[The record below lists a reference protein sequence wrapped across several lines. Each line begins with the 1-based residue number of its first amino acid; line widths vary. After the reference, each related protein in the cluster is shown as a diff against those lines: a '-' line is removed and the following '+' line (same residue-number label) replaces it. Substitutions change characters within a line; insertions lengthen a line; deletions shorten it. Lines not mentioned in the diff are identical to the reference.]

1 MATKFDMGA
10 DTLSVLNKQTSV
22 QSDNLG
28 ALIMQLAQ
36 ASEPV
41 EKSFQGPAR
50 AVFDLFQANARGLA
64 SEINRALG
72 AILQG
77 SVGMDTSVQQG
88 VQEQADATRT
98 IDGSQD
104 YTGFSGRAV

>member
-1 MATKFDMGA
+1 VATKFDTGA
-10 DTLSVLNKQTSV
+10 DTLSILNKQTSA

-41 EKSFQGPAR
+41 ETSFQGPAR
-50 AVFDLFQANARGLA
+50 QVFDLFQRNAQA
-64 SEINRALG
+64 IAYEVNRALG

-77 SVGMDTSVQQG
+77 SVGMDASVQQG
-88 VQEQADATRT
+88 VQEQAEQTRGV
-98 IDGSQD
+98 DGAQD

>member
-10 DTLSVLNKQTSV
+10 DTLSILNKQTST

-28 ALIMQLAQ
+28 ALILQLAQ

-50 AVFDLFQANARGLA
+50 QVFDLFQANAQGLA
-64 SEINRALG
+64 NEINRALG
-72 AILQG
+72 SILQG

-88 VQEQADATRT
+88 VQEQADQTRGV
-98 IDGSQD
+98 DGAQD
-104 YTGFSGRAV
+104 YTGFSGRA